1 WRSFLSSVWCFVI
14 FIRLSSPLTAH
25 DYSLIH
31 KRFNDLFDRLLRP
44 VVRHSAGA
52 DDLVTATAVILKQLA
67 GVDVGSRIEDVGA
80 HRDGRRV
87 FSLAVVFDLHLD
99 IAVRKERKAQ
109 EAIAI
114 RDIFDATEIAVNDVA
129 FHRRPFE
136 QNRSELFLIVENLL
150 AAPRDFGIFHYLF

>member
-1 WRSFLSSVWCFVI
+1 M
-14 FIRLSSPLTAH
+14 TA
-25 DYSLIH
+25 
-31 KRFNDLFDRLLRP
+31 
-44 VVRHSAGA
+44 A
-52 DDLVTATAVILKQLA
+52 AVILEQLA
-67 GVDVGSRIEDVGA
+67 DVDVGSRIEDVVA

-99 IAVRKERKAQ
+99 IALRKERKDQ

-129 FHRRPFE
+129 LHRRPFE

-150 AAPRDFGIFHYLF
+150 AAPRDFGIFH